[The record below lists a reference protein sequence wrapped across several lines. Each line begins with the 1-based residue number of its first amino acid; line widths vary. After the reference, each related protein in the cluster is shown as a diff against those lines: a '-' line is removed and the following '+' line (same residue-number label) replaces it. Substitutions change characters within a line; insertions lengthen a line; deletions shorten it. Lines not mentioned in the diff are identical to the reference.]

1 VINRKRTY
9 RLYKA
14 ENLTVRRGRRYVR
27 PSANACGSS
36 FPGGATSAG
45 RWTSQLMRCGPASA
59 FDACAWLMTPLG
71 RARHSCPIFP
81 SAASGPCALLDELA
95 CRHGPLAEI
104 VMDNGP
110 EFSGRAHFAWSARTG
125 VRLRFVQPGKP
136 IPNAFVESF
145 IGRFRDEC
153 LNQHWFASLAEA
165 ARLIEAWRQ
174 HYNPRAAA
182 QRAGL
187 RTARAVRAT
196 ARRAR
201 TRSRFAPPRARSG
214 AGPVLRPQR
223 LTFAAD
229 LTSGERQA
237 GRATAN
243 ESRRAAGVGVET
255 DLT

>member
-45 RWTSQLMRCGPASA
+45 RWTSQLMRCGLASA
-59 FDACAWLMTPLG
+59 FDACASLMTPLG

-95 CRHGPLAEI
+95 CRHGPPAEI

-153 LNQHWFASLAEA
+153 LNQQHWFASLAEA

-174 HYNPRAAA
+174 HYNRERRHSALGYEPPERFARRLGAL
-182 QRAGL
+182 GL
-187 RTARAVRAT
+187 DQGSRPLARAPAP
-196 ARRAR
+196 APCYDLNGSPSPR
-201 TRSRFAPPRARSG
+201 T
-214 AGPVLRPQR
+214 
-223 LTFAAD
+223 
-229 LTSGERQA
+229 
-237 GRATAN
+237 
-243 ESRRAAGVGVET
+243 
-255 DLT
+255 